1 MKDMTN
7 YKTWQ
12 EKRYR
17 ERWLPAYLT
26 FITLYP
32 FGLEDLEGEIWAWIE
47 GYEGRYQISNFGRVK
62 SFPKRNFHGTIIL
75 KPEINRQGYLRVGL
89 HKNGKVKHF
98 PIHRLVAQAFITN
111 SDNLPEPNHEDGCK
125 FNNHVSN
132 LKWSTKSENMQHAAR
147 IGIITGLHGE
157 KNPMAKLTNAQ
168 REEIRQ
174 IFVKGDPEFGVCA
187 LARKYGVV
195 PATICRIV
203 NGKAYKKKD

>member
-7 YKTWQ
+7 YKNWQ

-17 ERWLPAYLT
+17 ERWLPAYLA
-26 FITLYP
+26 FIALYP
-32 FGLEDLEGEIWAWIE
+32 FGLDDLPGEIWAWIS
-47 GYEGRYQISNFGRVK
+47 GYEGLYQISNFGRVK

-75 KPEINRQGYLRVGL
+75 KPKINRQGYLRVGL

-98 PIHRLVAQAFITN
+98 PIHRLVAQAFIPN
-111 SDNLPEPNHEDGCK
+111 PDNLPEPNHEDGCK

-157 KNPMAKLTNAQ
+157 KNPMAKLTDAQ
-168 REEIRQ
+168 CEEIRQ
-174 IFVKGDPEFGVCA
+174 IYTESNGTISMRV
-187 LARKYGVV
+187 LANKYDVA
-195 PATICRIV
+195 PATIWRIV
-203 NGKAYKKKD
+203 NGKTYKNVD